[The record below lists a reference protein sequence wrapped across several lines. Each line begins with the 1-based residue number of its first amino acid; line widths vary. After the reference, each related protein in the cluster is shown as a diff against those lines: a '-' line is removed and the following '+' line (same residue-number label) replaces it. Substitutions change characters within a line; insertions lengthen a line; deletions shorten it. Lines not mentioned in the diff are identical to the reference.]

1 MVSFIDT
8 PLRGR
13 QFHRGRSAVVVAA
26 LIAASVSTS
35 LAAADAPL
43 TLAEAQRR
51 AVERSLQVV
60 AHDAAISG
68 SRHLAV
74 AAGQLPDPMFRAGL
88 DNVPVTGPDRFS
100 LGNDF
105 MTMRRVGVTQE
116 LTRGEKRKLRSER
129 FDLEAEKS
137 LAEKTGTIATIQRDS
152 ALAWLDRYYA
162 EAIARIIDQQIAQA
176 RLEVDAADSNYR
188 AGRGN
193 QADIFGARSAISSLE
208 DRASEYARRVRAAKI
223 ALARWIGEEAQS
235 PLAGKPAIDS
245 FRFHG
250 HDLATALTGH
260 PTIAALAKQE
270 QIAATEAKLA
280 SANKKADWSVEL
292 MYSNRGSPFSDMV
305 SIGVSVPLQWDQK
318 NRQDQE
324 LASKLA
330 MAEQARA
337 LREDALRAHVAE
349 VRAMIVEWESD
360 RERRGRYDTE
370 LIPLARE
377 RTQAMLTAYRGAKA
391 SLTDV
396 LLARRGEIDVRMQA
410 LQLEMDTA
418 RIWAQLN
425 FLIPD
430 EAVLPVSLIGVPKE
444 TQ

>member
-1 MVSFIDT
+1 M
-8 PLRGR
+8 
-13 QFHRGRSAVVVAA
+13 
-26 LIAASVSTS
+26 
-35 LAAADAPL
+35 
-43 TLAEAQRR
+43 
-51 AVERSLQVV
+51 
-60 AHDAAISG
+60 
-68 SRHLAV
+68 AV
-74 AAGQLPDPMFRAGL
+74 AAGQLPDPLFRAGL

-105 MTMRRVGVTQE
+105 MTMRRVGVAQE

-129 FDLEAEKS
+129 FELEAEKS
-137 LAEKTGTIATIQRDS
+137 LAEKTGTVATIQRDS

-162 EAIARIIDQQIAQA
+162 EAMARIIDEQIAQA
-176 RLEVDAADSNYR
+176 RLEVEAAETGYR

-193 QADIFGARSAISSLE
+193 QADIFAARSAISSLE

-250 HDLATALTGH
+250 HDLATALTAH

-292 MYSNRGSPFSDMV
+292 TYSNRGSAFSDMV
-305 SIGVSVPLQWDQK
+305 SIGVSVPLQWDRK

-349 VRAMIVEWESD
+349 VGAMIVEWESD
-360 RERRGRYDTE
+360 RERRRRYDAE

-377 RTQAMLTAYRGAKA
+377 RTQAALAAYRGAKA

-396 LLARRGEIDVRMQA
+396 LLARRGEIDVRTQA
-410 LQLEMDTA
+410 LQLEIETA
-418 RIWAQLN
+418 RMWAQLN

-430 EAVLPVSLIGVPKE
+430 EAVLPVNVIGLPKE

>member
-292 MYSNRGSPFSDMV
+292 MYSNRGPPFSDMV

-349 VRAMIVEWESD
+349 VGAMIVEWESD

>member
-349 VRAMIVEWESD
+349 VGAMIVEWESD